1 LKSARK
7 FVGKEVSNQMMK
19 RNEHDDVEDD
29 EETSPKKQ
37 RLDDMAL
44 VTLPG
49 SLELSASGTVREKV
63 SKNILQSSTV
73 LLTGHTEAIYSI
85 AFDPSGMHLASASMD
100 RTISE
105 LWRLTSFVSYDHRF
119 QSAVF

>member
-1 LKSARK
+1 
-7 FVGKEVSNQMMK
+7 MMK

-29 EETSPKKQ
+29 EETSTKKQ

-49 SLELSASGTVREKV
+49 SLELSASGAVREKV

-105 LWRLTSFVSYDHRF
+105 LLQITINLVCFV
-119 QSAVF
+119 

>member
-1 LKSARK
+1 
-7 FVGKEVSNQMMK
+7 MMK

-49 SLELSASGTVREKV
+49 SLELSASGTVREKI

-105 LWRLTSFVSYDHRF
+105 LSGIMIMPVCFL
-119 QSAVF
+119 

>member
-1 LKSARK
+1 
-7 FVGKEVSNQMMK
+7 MMK
-19 RNEHDDVEDD
+19 RNEHDNVEDD
-29 EETSPKKQ
+29 ETSTKKQ

-49 SLELSASGTVREKV
+49 SLELSANGSVREKAL
-63 SKNILQSSTV
+63 KNILQSPTV

-105 LWRLTSFVSYDHRF
+105 LSGVVH
-119 QSAVF
+119 